1 MKKVEVKLTK
11 QRLIAI
17 DDRNEQCGIPLYDGN
32 AFHMADAMV
41 FVNWIRDRLL
51 MPPPGNATMDLL
63 QIAIRESMEKIVRP
77 ATRDEILVTCDVPQK
92 SIWRDRLE
100 TEFDKMVVAGEVIQC
115 GDVPRAGTFYKL
127 KEN

>member
-11 QRLIAI
+11 QGLIAI

-32 AFHMADAMV
+32 TFRMADAMV

-51 MPPPGNATMDLL
+51 MTPPGNATMDLL

-100 TEFDKMVVAGEVIQC
+100 TEFNKMVAAGEIIQC